1 MGLFSKIWNTFAD
14 YDLIPKN
21 RSLECSITPLTR
33 IIKFD
38 DNGFRVKS
46 ENSGVDDR
54 KLLSKPG
61 EALNT
66 EIRKMSTFFSIFYPR
81 LIFTFPLTLIATN

>member
-38 DNGFRVKS
+38 DNGFRIKS
-46 ENSGVDDR
+46 ERSGVDEMIGNCFLN
-54 KLLSKPG
+54 LL
-61 EALNT
+61 
-66 EIRKMSTFFSIFYPR
+66 
-81 LIFTFPLTLIATN
+81 